1 MVLTF
6 LRKTCLA
13 PQFYIMPEC
22 LNILCECFT
31 SSLEQLTSSQN
42 VRADGRPLL
51 VTSLGFSEALRP
63 LLKPGLVM
71 SSHASLSVS
80 RLDLEV
86 EENSPPQFPLRIHLC
101 ATKLHSTQL
110 TSNYLPFVSE
120 GI

>member
-1 MVLTF
+1 M
-6 LRKTCLA
+6 
-13 PQFYIMPEC
+13 
-22 LNILCECFT
+22 
-31 SSLEQLTSSQN
+31 
-42 VRADGRPLL
+42 RADGRPLL